1 MKPSNVSGFCA
12 TILMIST
19 VVSNRSF
26 TIANNIFKNSSLA
39 FHLIS
44 IRHKMIRRQNIRLV
58 STFSSRKPVAEVG
71 SSVPTKYY
79 HGPVINRFEG
89 RTHLDD
95 VEDAVNTALLHFQPQ
110 MQQETAMKGVNRM
123 ESDSNEC
130 ENVMQHEG
138 RMILNTPQYILSFPA
153 EDRECISVASNLKRR
168 LDNFKRS
175 GVNCRRCWLQKKHC
189 VCSFCPPLEPYIDG
203 LGRLEDEQKTESC
216 VGIPNVNRLF
226 LLTHHKEI
234 CLAVDTAK
242 LIVSSFPT
250 TSRLV
255 VSGIGRDFQPAMGEM
270 MDAVSNAV
278 EKKNNASKCLILF
291 PTEDAKTFADITSAI
306 HDDESIDE
314 AEANIDDGWDVIV
327 IDGTWVQ
334 ARKMHAKYFAGFS
347 GGSLYRVQ
355 LNSDAVKV
363 LDGNNVNVRE
373 ECDGS
378 GGEYSE
384 EIVRGHQ
391 LRRHPIKWREISTL
405 EATRLLLEDMHTNVF
420 HKLSKAMAKYHDI
433 GNEHAIRQLGPLRS

>member
-1 MKPSNVSGFCA
+1 
-12 TILMIST
+12 
-19 VVSNRSF
+19 
-26 TIANNIFKNSSLA
+26 
-39 FHLIS
+39 
-44 IRHKMIRRQNIRLV
+44 
-58 STFSSRKPVAEVG
+58 
-71 SSVPTKYY
+71 
-79 HGPVINRFEG
+79 
-89 RTHLDD
+89 
-95 VEDAVNTALLHFQPQ
+95 
-110 MQQETAMKGVNRM
+110 
-123 ESDSNEC
+123 
-130 ENVMQHEG
+130 
-138 RMILNTPQYILSFPA
+138 
-153 EDRECISVASNLKRR
+153 
-168 LDNFKRS
+168 
-175 GVNCRRCWLQKKHC
+175 
-189 VCSFCPPLEPYIDG
+189 
-203 LGRLEDEQKTESC
+203 
-216 VGIPNVNRLF
+216 
-226 LLTHHKEI
+226 
-234 CLAVDTAK
+234 
-242 LIVSSFPT
+242 
-250 TSRLV
+250 
-255 VSGIGRDFQPAMGEM
+255 MGEM